1 MTPLLN
7 KILSFGR
14 GERFIRFGNAD
25 GKRWVV
31 PARNMRVALNLY
43 QPSGRNGK
51 LVKALFPL
59 LHSLLP
65 VRRVIKAETFQCS
78 LQKELNGKLCNIFGV
93 EEAEFAIFEGTP
105 SVHQKVTMQLSC
117 GNHIL
122 GYCKVSDNKEILAL
136 FEKETAT
143 LQQLA
148 AMGVKGIPQALYCGT
163 LSNGAHIFVQSTV
176 KSTRSKVVHQWG
188 ALQDKFIAT
197 LHEKTKQTIPFEES
211 DYYKSLTAL
220 QEHLHWL
227 PANID
232 KEVVT
237 TAMAEIMA
245 KYSGKMVEFSACHGD
260 FTPWNM
266 FVEGGELFA
275 FDFEYASLTYPPGI
289 DRCHFE
295 LQTAIFEKNMTAE
308 EIATV
313 ADITGKELLVEYL
326 LDIISR
332 FTMREKGEVKGD
344 VARSFEVWYRLLQ
357 EFTTKEK

>member
-1 MTPLLN
+1 MLRKERMLLN
-7 KILSFGR
+7 KILSHAQGR
-14 GERFIRFGNAD
+14 LFYRFGNAD
-25 GKRWVV
+25 GKRWIV

-51 LVKALFPL
+51 LVKALFPW

-65 VRRVIKAETFQCS
+65 VRRVIKAEALHCS

-163 LSNGAHIFVQSTV
+163 LSNGVHIFVQSTV

-188 ALQDKFIAT
+188 ALQDKFIAA

-220 QEHLHWL
+220 QEHLYWL
-227 PANID
+227 PASID
-232 KEVVT
+232 QKVVT
-237 TAMAEIMA
+237 TAMAGVMA

-266 FVEGGELFA
+266 FVEKGELFA

-295 LQTAIFEKNMTAE
+295 LQTMRLVQKKEND
-308 EIATV
+308 
-313 ADITGKELLVEYL
+313 DIIKHYRNKPAPLLKEYL
-326 LDIISR
+326 LSIIAQYV
-332 FTMREKGEVKGD
+332 MREKGVYDNETVQTFGLW
-344 VARSFEVWYRLLQ
+344 VQLL
-357 EFTTKEK
+357 ETI

>member
-1 MTPLLN
+1 MNLLLN
-7 KILSFGR
+7 KIITFDR
-14 GERFIRFGNAD
+14 GARFYRFGNAD

-51 LVKALFPL
+51 LVKALFPW

-93 EEAEFAIFEGTP
+93 EEADFAIFEGTP
-105 SVHQKVTMQLSC
+105 SVHQKATMQLSC
-117 GNHIL
+117 GKHIL

-143 LQQLA
+143 LQQFA

-188 ALQDKFIAT
+188 ALQDKFIAA

-227 PANID
+227 PASID

-237 TAMAEIMA
+237 TAMAGVMA

-308 EIATV
+308 EIASL
-313 ADITGKELLVEYL
+313 ADITGKEPLVEYL
-326 LDIISR
+326 LDIMSR
-332 FTMREKGEVKGD
+332 FAVREKGDIKGD
-344 VARSFEVWYRLLQ
+344 VARSFDIWHKLLIKLST
-357 EFTTKEK
+357 E

>member
-1 MTPLLN
+1 MGLLLN
-7 KILSFGR
+7 KIITLDR
-14 GERFIRFGNAD
+14 GARFYRFGNAD

-51 LVKALFPL
+51 LVKALFPW

-93 EEAEFAIFEGTP
+93 EEADFAIFEGTP
-105 SVHQKVTMQLSC
+105 SVHQKVTMQLNC
-117 GNHIL
+117 GKQIL

-136 FEKETAT
+136 FEKESAT

-188 ALQDKFIAT
+188 ALQEKFIAA

-227 PANID
+227 PASID

-237 TAMAEIMA
+237 TAMAGVMA

-295 LQTAIFEKNMTAE
+295 LQTMRLVQKKENDDIIKHYRNKP
-308 EIATV
+308 AT
-313 ADITGKELLVEYL
+313 LLKEYL
-326 LDIISR
+326 LSIIAQYV
-332 FTMREKGEVKGD
+332 MREKGIYDNEVVQTFGLW
-344 VARSFEVWYRLLQ
+344 VQLLK
-357 EFTTKEK
+357 TN